1 VPGYGLINVR
11 YRHPYPYPLARWNSL
26 LIKKKEDKVPEKVTY
41 YAVVGENRTIENPSG
56 LVRRRHAVGGPV
68 DESLARDL
76 SWSFTDAIYQLE
88 RGENFGPELV
98 EISEDEAAVLMER
111 FRQRWEG
118 AS

>member
-1 VPGYGLINVR
+1 M
-11 YRHPYPYPLARWNSL
+11 
-26 LIKKKEDKVPEKVTY
+26 PEKVIY
-41 YAVVGENRTIENPSG
+41 YAVVGENRTIGNPSG
-56 LVRRRHAVGGPV
+56 LVRRRHAATGPV

-98 EISEDEAAVLMER
+98 EVSEDEAIALVER
-111 FRQRWEG
+111 FRARWEG

>member
-1 VPGYGLINVR
+1 
-11 YRHPYPYPLARWNSL
+11 
-26 LIKKKEDKVPEKVTY
+26 VPEKVTY